1 HARIHGVPKNNFT
14 SGIRGPAFSM
24 AVLRIRRR
32 LPAGLNGQGRQM
44 FVVVNKFC
52 GLDGR
57 RSFGAV
63 QLAAV
68 LIRIRAFHTTGLHW
82 LIEGPDEQ
90 SSPPRRCR
98 GGLYHALSIRNRFGA
113 MIARNIL
120 SYSIR
125 PIASLG
131 GTFPS
136 FRRRQPNIA
145 GRHHDSIRRQLK
157 EGATEPVFVASE
169 ALKDVDERSG
179 PGTAWC

>member
-1 HARIHGVPKNNFT
+1 AGGCPRLRGREKAPLVAATQAQHGRSRRARRRRPAPPPARWALASALSRSHPWCPKNNFT

-44 FVVVNKFC
+44 FVIVNKFC

-68 LIRIRAFHTTGLHW
+68 LIRIRAFHTTGFHW

-113 MIARNIL
+113 MI
-120 SYSIR
+120 
-125 PIASLG
+125 
-131 GTFPS
+131 
-136 FRRRQPNIA
+136 
-145 GRHHDSIRRQLK
+145 
-157 EGATEPVFVASE
+157 
-169 ALKDVDERSG
+169 
-179 PGTAWC
+179 

>member
-1 HARIHGVPKNNFT
+1 
-14 SGIRGPAFSM
+14 
-24 AVLRIRRR
+24 
-32 LPAGLNGQGRQM
+32 M

-68 LIRIRAFHTTGLHW
+68 LIRIRAFHTTGLQW

-90 SSPPRRCR
+90 SGPPRRCR

-113 MIARNIL
+113 MIARNIKL
-120 SYSIR
+120 FNSAYSLAWRHISELQK
-125 PIASLG
+125 ASAD
-131 GTFPS
+131 
-136 FRRRQPNIA
+136 IA
-145 GRHHDSIRRQLK
+145 GRLHDSIRRQLK

-179 PGTAWC
+179 PGTPCS